1 MSIISLIMDT
11 CKSVNAGRT
20 TSPPSQRWYSPFQRP
35 VREHPTGRSISCGVS
50 DAPTSSLFSAFS
62 PRNFLRR
69 RVFSGAHRYRDPR
82 TPSSTSWYY
91 FNCVAC
97 LCCCFFWEGGP
108 PPFGVC
114 CPVHSGH
121 RTQEWL
127 DPLLQPQHSPWGMRG
142 LPQRNRRNLHVW
154 MNKRTEREAIAAE
167 MEEKTLSP
175 GAARK
180 SFWTLVSSAAF
191 GKEVVF
197 FF

>member
-1 MSIISLIMDT
+1 MSKCRKNNRIPLSAMVQ
-11 CKSVNAGRT
+11 SVPEAGETER
-20 TSPPSQRWYSPFQRP
+20 
-35 VREHPTGRSISCGVS
+35 PTGRSISCGVS
-50 DAPTSSLFSAFS
+50 DAPTYSLSLALS
-62 PRNFLRR
+62 PRNSLRR
-69 RVFSGAHRYRDPR
+69 RVFSGARRYRDTP
-82 TPSSTSWYY
+82 TPSLTSWYY

-97 LCCCFFWEGGP
+97 LCCCFFFFGGGP

-127 DPLLQPQHSPWGMRG
+127 DPLLQPLHSPWGMRG

-167 MEEKTLSP
+167 MEEKTLSA

-180 SFWTLVSSAAF
+180 SFWTSRLLLLV
-191 GKEVVF
+191 KRF
-197 FF
+197 FFNK